1 MKMQFK
7 NNIEV
12 NKFNAA
18 CEVVRYGAMIAV
30 ITGEPGVGKT
40 ITAKNYAENDSNSIY
55 IQLNPFSEK
64 TGSFLRQLAEK
75 VGASCYYMIDK
86 TYISIKCCLSPDKFL
101 IIDEAD
107 FLSDKGL
114 NVIRLLWEETGCPI
128 MLIGS
133 NELLERMHSRKM
145 IYFKSRVG
153 LFEIINNLKMI
164 EVQKIF
170 DTIEVQHIKFIYE
183 KTSGNLRLIDRLMN
197 QVNRITELN
206 KLPKPNKEALEK
218 AARLVRVS

>member
-1 MKMQFK
+1 MQNFK
-7 NNIEV
+7 NTVEI

-18 CEVVRYGAMIAV
+18 CEVVRYGMMIGI

-40 ITAKNYAENDSNSIY
+40 IAAKNYAENDNNSIY

-86 TYISIKCCLSPDKFL
+86 TYASIKCCLNRDKFL

-114 NVIRLLWEETGCPI
+114 NVIRLLWEETGCSI

-133 NELLERMHSRKM
+133 NELLERVHSRKM

-153 LFEIINNLKMI
+153 LFETINNLKMI

-170 DTIEVQHIKFIYE
+170 DTIEVQHLKFIYG
-183 KTSGNLRLIDRLMN
+183 KTEGNLRLIDRLMN

-206 KLPKPNKEALEK
+206 KLPKPDKEIFEE